1 MKAETKVSW
10 HACGDAFTLIELLV
24 VIAIIG
30 ILASLLLPALAK
42 SKQRA
47 KESICVNNFKQL
59 GAGFTMYADE
69 HMDRFPDDKRA
80 PTADDPGTEMW
91 LAVGGKDAPEE
102 GPGAAVLAENRPL
115 HQYILNVDTFH
126 CPFDSGANYFPWH
139 GAGVLRTQK
148 SMFERFGCS
157 YQMNSSPMFGEGVAP
172 RQIDYGLNRV
182 KVSAIAKPTK
192 FIVMHEPPARTWGPN
207 LYSWHRARGEHVGYY
222 RYGHPAD
229 LTKFSSRSGPFISP
243 ILFVDGH
250 AEIIDFTS
258 HIQANV
264 DYCFDETDRWM
275 WYKAASP

>member
-1 MKAETKVSW
+1 MKTETKVSW

-42 SKQRA
+42 SKRRA
-47 KESICVNNFKQL
+47 KETACLNNFKQL

-69 HMDRFPDDKRA
+69 HLDRFPDEKRA
-80 PTADDPGTEMW
+80 PTSDDSGTEIW

-102 GPGAAVLAENRPL
+102 GSGAALRAENRPL
-115 HQYILNVDTFH
+115 RQYVSNVDSFH
-126 CPFDSGANYFPWH
+126 CPFDSGANYFPYH
-139 GAGVLRTQK
+139 GANVLRTEK

-157 YQMNSSPMFGEGVAP
+157 YQMNNGMYKIGAVP
-172 RQIDYGLNRV
+172 RRIEYGLHGM
-182 KVSAIAKPTK
+182 KVSAITKPTK

-207 LYSWHRARGEHVGYY
+207 LYSWHRAKGEHVGYY
-222 RYGHPAD
+222 LNGHPAD
-229 LTKFSSRSGPFISP
+229 LTKFSSRSGPFVSP
-243 ILFVDGH
+243 ILFADGH